1 MLSCK
6 EVSHWV
12 SESLDRQLPFWQRIQ
27 VRLHLLMC
35 RFCSRFRKQV
45 LFLRDAAHR
54 YLSASEET
62 ETTPGSGLSPE
73 ARDRIKKS
81 LKVDPN

>member
-6 EVSHWV
+6 EVSHLV
-12 SESLDRQLPFWQRIQ
+12 SESLDRKLPMWQRIQ

-45 LFLRDAAHR
+45 LFLKDAAR
-54 YLSASEET
+54 SYLLAVEET
-62 ETTPGSGLSPE
+62 EPSTGTTLSPE
-73 ARDRIKKS
+73 ARERMKRLLRS
-81 LKVDPN
+81 G

>member
-12 SESLDRQLPFWQRIQ
+12 SESLDRQLPLWQRIQ
-27 VRLHLLMC
+27 LRFHLFMC

-45 LFLRDAAHR
+45 LFLRDAAHH
-54 YLSASEET
+54 YLSASQKT
-62 ETTPGSGLSPE
+62 ETAPGSGLSPE
-73 ARDRIKKS
+73 ARNRIKQS
-81 LKVDPN
+81 LKLDPN

>member
-6 EVSHWV
+6 EVSYLV
-12 SESLDRQLPFWQRIQ
+12 SESLDRKLPLWQRIQ

-45 LFLRDAAHR
+45 LFLRDTARH
-54 YLSASEET
+54 YLMAVEET
-62 ETTPGSGLSPE
+62 ETGPGLSPE
-73 ARDRIKKS
+73 ARDRIKRS
-81 LKVDPN
+81 LKPDRT

>member
-6 EVSHWV
+6 EVSHLV
-12 SESLDRQLPFWQRIQ
+12 SQSLDRKLPLWQRIQ

-45 LFLRDAAHR
+45 LFLKDAAHH
-54 YLSASEET
+54 YLLAVEADTAEVAR
-62 ETTPGSGLSPE
+62 PGLSPE
-73 ARDRIKKS
+73 ARDRMKRS
-81 LKVDPN
+81 LKA